1 MSGPMSAQLKP
12 PPRDLRL
19 DIIRGWMQLSIFVS
33 HVAGSLFFF
42 GIHAAWGFSDS
53 SEQFILLSGF
63 GLGSLFTLKQ
73 ARGGFSLA
81 WLDLRQRIWRLWLTH
96 LLVFFMFAALV
107 LAVTVT
113 GSVADE
119 CARLGWAWFTEE
131 PWFAIPA
138 GAIGLYQPQFMGI
151 LPLFMVCMLALP
163 GFMWLAERFGGWAL
177 VPSFVLWLA
186 VQCGLLRTPGL
197 GDTLVAFDPLAWQF
211 LYMIGAY
218 AGRQS
223 LLRPG
228 RGIPRNP
235 LLVAG
240 ALMLVVVGLFV
251 RLVEHGLLPGDMAAA
266 AHLYEGKTFLTPL
279 PLLHALSLAYLF
291 AVLVPRDRR
300 WMHGAVGS
308 ALATLGRHSL
318 HVFCLGLFLSWGIST
333 MMMTH
338 PGMDRLF
345 DLVLVPLGVMALVI
359 FARTQ
364 DRRMM
369 RAKAVRA

>member
-1 MSGPMSAQLKP
+1 MPTHLKP

-19 DIIRGWMQLSIFVS
+19 DVIRGWMQLSIFVS

-73 ARGGFSLA
+73 ARGGFGLA
-81 WLDLRQRIWRLWLTH
+81 WQDLRQRTWRLWLTH

-113 GSVADE
+113 GAVPDE
-119 CARLGWAWFTEE
+119 AARLGWTWFAEE

-138 GAIGLYQPQFMGI
+138 GAIALYQPQFMGI
-151 LPLFMVCMLALP
+151 LPLFILCMLALP
-163 GFMWLAERFGGWAL
+163 GFMWLTDRFGGWAL
-177 VPSFVLWLA
+177 VPSFLLWLA
-186 VQCGLLRTPGL
+186 VQFGLLRTPGL

-223 LLRPG
+223 LLSGG
-228 RGIPRNP
+228 RAIRQNP
-235 LLVAG
+235 VLVAG
-240 ALMLVVVGLFV
+240 ALILVVVGLCV
-251 RLVEHGLLPGDMAAA
+251 RLVEHGLLPGDMTAA
-266 AHLYEGKTFLTPL
+266 AHFYEGKTFLTPL
-279 PLLHALSLAYLF
+279 PLLHALSLAYLV

-318 HVFCLGLFLSWGIST
+318 HVFCLGLFLSWGVST

-345 DLVLVPLGVMALVI
+345 DLVLVPLGVVALVI

>member
-1 MSGPMSAQLKP
+1 MYTQLKP

-73 ARGGFSLA
+73 ARGGFGLA
-81 WLDLRQRIWRLWLTH
+81 WQDLRQRTWRLWLTH

-113 GSVADE
+113 GAVPAE

-163 GFMWLAERFGGWAL
+163 GFMWMAERFGAWAL
-177 VPSFVLWLA
+177 MPSFLLWLA
-186 VQCGLLRTPGL
+186 VQFGLLRTPGL

-223 LLRPG
+223 LLSGG
-228 RGIPRNP
+228 RSIRQNP
-235 LLVAG
+235 VLVAG
-240 ALMLVVVGLFV
+240 ALILVVVGLFV
-251 RLVEHGLLPGDMAAA
+251 RLVEHGLLPGDMTAAA
-266 AHLYEGKTFLTPL
+266 QLYEGKTFLAPL
-279 PLLHALSLAYLF
+279 PLLHALSLAYLV

-318 HVFCLGLFLSWGIST
+318 HVFCLGLFLSWGVST

>member
-1 MSGPMSAQLKP
+1 MSMQLKP

-33 HVAGSLFFF
+33 HVAGSLFFL

-73 ARGGFSLA
+73 ARGGFGLA
-81 WLDLRQRIWRLWLTH
+81 WLDLRQRTWRLWLTH

-113 GSVADE
+113 GAASDE

-163 GFMWLAERFGGWAL
+163 GFMWMAERFGAWAL
-177 VPSFVLWLA
+177 MPSFLLWLA
-186 VQCGLLRTPGL
+186 VQFGLLRTPGL

-223 LLRPG
+223 LLSGG
-228 RGIPRNP
+228 RAMRQNP
-235 LLVAG
+235 VLVAG
-240 ALMLVVVGLFV
+240 ALILVVVGLFV
-251 RLVEHGLLPGDMAAA
+251 RLVEHGLLPGDMTAAA
-266 AHLYEGKTFLTPL
+266 QLYEGKTFLAPL
-279 PLLHALSLAYLF
+279 PLLHALSLAYLV

-318 HVFCLGLFLSWGIST
+318 HVFCLGLFLSWGVST